1 VNDRKADTFAAVDA
15 EALQREAIAAVEAAA
30 TSGELDEARVR
41 FLGRKSALK
50 LALRE
55 VRDRE
60 TGMTLNAVRRRLEE
74 AVERKQAELDR
85 AELERVYAENAVD
98 VTLPGEPVPRGRLH
112 LLTQIRREIED
123 IFLGMG
129 YEVYEGD
136 EVVDAWS
143 NFDAL
148 TTDRGHPSRSPNDTF
163 YLTDDVLLRTH
174 TSPDQIRL
182 MEART
187 PPIYAIMPGRVYR
200 RDTPDATHSPTFLQV
215 EALVVDRDITLA
227 NLKGTV
233 LHFFRQLFGPA
244 REVRM
249 RTSFFPFTEPSVEF
263 DVTCFI
269 CDGTGCPVC
278 KHSGWI
284 EMGGA
289 GWVDPDVFRNVG
301 YDPDEWSGFAFGLGI
316 ERIAMLRNGLPD
328 LRLFW
333 ENDVR
338 VLEQF

>member
-1 VNDRKADTFAAVDA
+1 VSERKADRFAAVDA
-15 EALQREAIAAVEAAA
+15 EAIEREAIDAIEAAA
-30 TSGELDEARVR
+30 SLDALEDVRVR
-41 FLGRKSALK
+41 YLGRKSALK
-50 LALRE
+50 LALRD

-60 TGMTLNAVRRRLEE
+60 TGITLNALRDRLEA
-74 AVERKQAELDR
+74 AVDERQRSLER
-85 AELERVYAENAVD
+85 AELERVYAESAVD
-98 VTLPGEPVPRGRLH
+98 VTLPGEPLRRGRLH

-136 EVVDAWS
+136 EAVDTWS

-163 YLTDDVLLRTH
+163 YITDDVLLRTH

-182 MEART
+182 MEARQ

-227 NLKGTV
+227 DLKGTV

-269 CDGTGCPVC
+269 CDARGCPVC

-316 ERIAMLRNGLPD
+316 ERIAMLRHGLPD